1 MLNPSSLLG
10 LLFPQRCP
18 VCGKEA
24 QSSHT
29 LPLCGICWATIPHY
43 AGPACR
49 QCGLPTISHHT
60 DLCQPCI
67 TDPPPF
73 SLMRSYG
80 IYDGVLK
87 EAIHFLKFDGKRRL
101 ARPFAAL
108 LAELELPAADAII
121 PVPLHVNQL
130 RKREFN
136 QTALIGKHLA
146 RRLKIPL
153 RIDILSKIRVTAAQ
167 TAVDRKKRLKNIHK
181 AFAASSDAQGLKILL
196 VDDVITTGAT
206 ARECAHAL
214 RQAGAKEVCVVAL
227 ARSMPK
233 Y

>member
-1 MLNPSSLLG
+1 MAIASLLG

-24 QSSHT
+24 QSSPA
-29 LPLCGICWATIPHY
+29 LPLCGSCWADIPHY
-43 AGPACR
+43 TGPACR

-60 DLCQPCI
+60 DLCQTCT

-87 EAIHFLKFDGKRRL
+87 EAIHFLKFNGKRRL
-101 ARPFAAL
+101 ARPLADL
-108 LAELELPAADAII
+108 LAELDLPAADVIV

-153 RIDILSKIRVTAAQ
+153 RIDILSKTRVTAAQ
-167 TAVDRKKRLKNIHK
+167 TAVDRKKRFKNIHK
-181 AFAASSDAQGLKILL
+181 AFIASDAARGLKILL

-206 ARECAHAL
+206 ARECAHSL
-214 RQAGAKEVCVVAL
+214 RRAGAKEVCVIAL